1 VSGVD
6 AVGVVIPACNEET
19 DIDRCLHGV
28 QRARRRCPVP
38 VVTLVV
44 LDSCT
49 DSTAAR
55 VAAHPGVETLVVSE
69 ASVGAARRAGVDWV
83 LSSLGMA
90 PSRVWLAHTDADSV
104 PPTGWLS
111 YMVAAA
117 RGGADL
123 ILGTVVP
130 DVADSKLLQ
139 AWRALHPV
147 RTGHPHVHGANLGV
161 RASVYLAAGGFPPVN
176 TGEDVALAARASAL
190 VPGSTVRTTAIAVR
204 TSGRRVGRA
213 PLGFAGY
220 LDGLDADR
228 LDTDRLDTDRQDLA
242 G

>member
-6 AVGVVIPACNEET
+6 VVGVVIPACNEESY
-19 DIDRCLHGV
+19 IDRCLDGV
-28 QRARRRCPVP
+28 RRASRQCPVP
-38 VVTLVV
+38 VVVLVV

-55 VAAHPGVETLVVSE
+55 VAAHPGIKTLVVRN
-69 ASVGAARRAGVDWV
+69 ASVGAARRAGVAWV
-83 LSSLGMA
+83 LSAVGTA
-90 PSRVWLAHTDADSV
+90 PSQIWLAHTDADSV
-104 PPTGWLS
+104 PPPGWLS

-123 ILGTVVP
+123 ILGTVIP

-139 AWRALHPV
+139 AWRALHPA
-147 RTGHPHVHGANLGV
+147 RGGHPNVHGANLGI
-161 RASVYLAAGGFPPVN
+161 RASIYLGAGGFPSVD

-190 VPGSTVRTTAIAVR
+190 VPGSTVRTAAIAVR
-204 TSGRRVGRA
+204 TSGRRIGRA
-213 PLGFAGY
+213 PHGFAGY

-228 LDTDRLDTDRQDLA
+228 QDLA
-242 G
+242 V